1 LLGICLGTHAYG
13 KFTKEMKGLDV
24 GMTLGLNVWMLEP
37 QKVPFSIE
45 QKN

>member
-1 LLGICLGTHAYG
+1 
-13 KFTKEMKGLDV
+13 LDI

-45 QKN
+45 QEIWV